1 MRCGHCKSD
10 NVTVP
15 HVRTCATTTRKP
27 KPIPPP
33 PSARKSPLREAQVA
47 MKAINERH
55 AVSPVRT
62 GVRVEDLYAEPDE
75 NTERCRKCMGTGMF
89 ITMLENDQPKGPG
102 GPCYACNGKGRQS
115 DCGPVKHA
123 VRALEIASGERTPE
137 ACCDRV
143 RNDLYWRY
151 GVRYYGD

>member
-15 HVRTCATTTRKP
+15 HVRACATTPTTP
-27 KPIPPP
+27 
-33 PSARKSPLREAQVA
+33 ARVSPLREAQLAVQA
-47 MKAINERH
+47 VNARH
-55 AVSPVRT
+55 AVSPAPVRT
-62 GVRVEDLYAEPDE
+62 GVRAEDLYAEPDD
-75 NTERCRKCMGTGMF
+75 NAQRCRKCAGTGMF
-89 ITMLENDQPKGPG
+89 ITMIENDVPKGPG
-102 GPCYACNGKGRQS
+102 GPCFACNGKGRQS

-123 VRALEIASGERTPE
+123 IRALEIAQGERDTA

-151 GVRYYGD
+151 GVKCYGD